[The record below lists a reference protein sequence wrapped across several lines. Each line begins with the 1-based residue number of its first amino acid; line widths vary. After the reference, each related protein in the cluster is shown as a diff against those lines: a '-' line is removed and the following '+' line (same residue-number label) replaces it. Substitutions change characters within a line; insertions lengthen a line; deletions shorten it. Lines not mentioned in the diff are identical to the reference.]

1 MAPKSKSMP
10 SQSLLF
16 GADDTL
22 EYEIVF
28 NRNSEW
34 VNRISFRKAMARI
47 MRLIE
52 MSGVDCRLQQSNT
65 LDIKTEDKVRLTI
78 EDNETLS
85 KIKEYCASNSLPDT
99 NVISIQKEELRSERE
114 IYPSSITHSEAK
126 ESKEKEKEKLYTIK
140 VSRETV
146 LTDKPYLLDDDREKT
161 FRIKRRY
168 SMVPKNNIVRY
179 DFTIVKEGKGKRLSD
194 CVLSEWYEIEVEAL
208 HNDKTKT
215 MSKDAVKEIM
225 KQAASEIEKGLTNW
239 PVIPSSPTLSPS
251 SSSVSS
257 HWTQFTKKHK
267 LSVFPARKPV
277 TLSLKDLPN
286 LFAASADYRV
296 TEKVDGERFLMFPMN
311 EFIFLVDSKGAIWPT
326 DIKINENKEKSKKD
340 KKEKEKQWLVDCEV
354 VRKLNRLYILCF
366 DAYFDLEGLPLYE
379 ENLLTRL
386 EKTEEIVHY
395 ITTSTSSS
403 SSVPVEITTK
413 PFYTM
418 DQVDEVLKQR
428 NPDVE
433 NDGLILTPVKIQV
446 PNKGTWNSEFKWKP
460 IELSTIDVRV
470 QYSRNEVTDL
480 YVAADDREKTR
491 KYATIPGL
499 VKKAAND
506 DEIRDGE
513 IVEMSWNPEKKQWRP
528 LRVRYDKTNPN
539 YIDVVNTVWESIQH
553 PVTMEMLSERIVP
566 EIPKEKEIENND
578 DAYYNNTQPR
588 SKNTMIKMQN
598 FHNDVKNRLISLAS
612 SLIKKSKDKK
622 NKRLLDMAC
631 GKGGDLLKWVSAGF
645 NQVVGVD
652 YSVSNLM
659 NSTDGIYARLDK
671 LIKNKKLDPK
681 KFDYSFFLMDS
692 SKPYADQVK
701 EIADV
706 KLREKAAVLLSSG
719 SSFDTVSCQFAI
731 HYFFESK
738 DTVKRFFQNVQS
750 TLLLNGTFIVTCMD
764 GDRVNKLLSTSKNK
778 SEKKVSGQVDDK
790 TIWSIT
796 KKYEKYN
803 AKSYGLKIEVY
814 LESID
819 KAHEEYLVPPALLE
833 KVAGDMGFELLTT
846 GATGTEGAGDELN
859 ATGTF
864 DELAESSEAAKS
876 MSHELSQYSF
886 LNRWY
891 IFKKIKDVK

>member
-1 MAPKSKSMP
+1 M
-10 SQSLLF
+10 
-16 GADDTL
+16 
-22 EYEIVF
+22 
-28 NRNSEW
+28 
-34 VNRISFRKAMARI
+34 
-47 MRLIE
+47 
-52 MSGVDCRLQQSNT
+52 
-65 LDIKTEDKVRLTI
+65 
-78 EDNETLS
+78 
-85 KIKEYCASNSLPDT
+85 
-99 NVISIQKEELRSERE
+99 
-114 IYPSSITHSEAK
+114 
-126 ESKEKEKEKLYTIK
+126 
-140 VSRETV
+140 
-146 LTDKPYLLDDDREKT
+146 
-161 FRIKRRY
+161 
-168 SMVPKNNIVRY
+168 
-179 DFTIVKEGKGKRLSD
+179 
-194 CVLSEWYEIEVEAL
+194 
-208 HNDKTKT
+208 
-215 MSKDAVKEIM
+215 
-225 KQAASEIEKGLTNW
+225 
-239 PVIPSSPTLSPS
+239 
-251 SSSVSS
+251 
-257 HWTQFTKKHK
+257 
-267 LSVFPARKPV
+267 
-277 TLSLKDLPN
+277 
-286 LFAASADYRV
+286 
-296 TEKVDGERFLMFPMN
+296 
-311 EFIFLVDSKGAIWPT
+311 
-326 DIKINENKEKSKKD
+326 
-340 KKEKEKQWLVDCEV
+340 
-354 VRKLNRLYILCF
+354 
-366 DAYFDLEGLPLYE
+366 YE

-386 EKTEEIVHY
+386 EKTEEIVRY
-395 ITTSTSSS
+395 IATSASSS
-403 SSVPVEITTK
+403 TVEITTK

-433 NDGLILTPVKIQV
+433 NDGIILTPVKIQV

-566 EIPKEKEIENND
+566 EIPKEKKKEKERDTKKEEKEEKDENND

-588 SKNTMIKMQN
+588 SKNTMIKMQI

-612 SLIKKSKDKK
+612 SLIKGSKESKESKDKK
-622 NKRLLDMAC
+622 TKKLFDVAC
-631 GKGGDLLKWVSAGF
+631 GKGGDLQKWVGAGF

-659 NSTDGIYARLDK
+659 NSTDGIYARLEK
-671 LIKNKKLDPK
+671 LIKNKTLDPK
-681 KFDYSFFLMDS
+681 KFDYSFFPMDS

-706 KLREKAAVLLSSG
+706 KLREKAAVLLSG
-719 SSFDTVSCQFAI
+719 GPSFDTVSCQFAI

-738 DTVKRFFQNVQS
+738 DTVKRFFKNVQS

-819 KAHEEYLVPPALLE
+819 KAHEEYLVPPSLLE

-846 GATGTEGAGDELN
+846 ATELN

-864 DELAESSEAAKS
+864 DELAESNEAAKS